1 MNIKKT
7 IGISALF
14 FGLSTAAFAFP
25 WDIDMVDS
33 LFVRGYEKPM
43 MTPPDG
49 AISQNNYR
57 PDKVANPYEGRETEL
72 AVLQEGEVAFR
83 TYCQAC
89 HGYKGTGQTRDGKD
103 WPMKASGRFEGILSL
118 TTINK
123 SNDTLKPTATPPNMI
138 YFYIKNGFGR
148 MPSYTQAMSE
158 EEIWSAIIYLKSLNG
173 QKRTAKLGE

>member
-43 MTPPDG
+43 MTPPEG

-57 PDKVANPYEGRETEL
+57 PAKTVNPYEGRETEL
-72 AVLQEGEVAFR
+72 AVLEKGEVAFR
-83 TYCQAC
+83 TYCQTC
-89 HGYKGTGQTRDGKD
+89 HGYKGTLQTKEGND
-103 WPMKASGRFEGILSL
+103 WPIATKFTVISLARVSG
-118 TTINK
+118 TT
-123 SNDTLKPTATPPNMI
+123 DTLTATALPNDYI
-138 YFYIKNGFGR
+138 YDIIRNGR
-148 MPSYTQAMSE
+148 NNMPGYTHAMSE
-158 EEIWSAIIYLKSLNG
+158 EEIWSTIVYLKSLTG